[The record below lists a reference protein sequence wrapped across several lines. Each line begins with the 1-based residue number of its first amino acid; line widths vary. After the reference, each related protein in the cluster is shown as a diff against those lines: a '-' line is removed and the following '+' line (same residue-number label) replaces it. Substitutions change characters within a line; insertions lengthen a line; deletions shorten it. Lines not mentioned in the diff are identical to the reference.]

1 MLITVLDLLIT
12 VLAIR
17 KSTAK
22 RGSLKR
28 IAVRQ
33 LNNDAY
39 AYLKALIAVLIVEGP
54 ETNPLIALIAVDVNE
69 VKKTT
74 GNFVKVL
81 VDQFDG
87 FTKDVFHGLLP
98 SITGARRRR
107 PVSGAARK
115 ATLPSFSRRRT

>member
-1 MLITVLDLLIT
+1 LIT

-54 ETNPLIALIAVDVNE
+54 EPKPLDALIAVKVVE
-69 VKKTT
+69 VKQTT
-74 GNFVKVL
+74 RNFVKVL
-81 VDQFDG
+81 VDQFDRLPN
-87 FTKDVFHGLLP
+87 DIFH
-98 SITGARRRR
+98 
-107 PVSGAARK
+107 
-115 ATLPSFSRRRT
+115 